1 MNKKIILFAAIIL
14 LIELSGHGIVA
25 SLYRLLV
32 SVN

>member
-1 MNKKIILFAAIIL
+1 MNKKILLFVAIIL
-14 LIELSGHGIVA
+14 LIELTGHGILA

>member
-1 MNKKIILFAAIIL
+1 MNKKILIFGAIIL
-14 LIELSGHGIVA
+14 LIELSGHGIIA